1 MTIIDLRSDTVTL
14 PTPAMREAMYR
25 AEVGDAGYGE
35 DPTINRLEE
44 LAATITGK
52 EAAMFVPS
60 GTMGNCLSVL
70 AHTCRGDEVILESE
84 SHIYFNEVAGM
95 AALGSVQART
105 VPGRRGVLDP
115 GQVEAAV
122 RPQNV
127 HFPRTSLLCV
137 ENTHNR
143 GGGTVTPLATLAELY
158 RVAHRNGMCVHMDG
172 ARVFNAAT
180 YLGVP
185 VAEVVRHTDSVMF
198 CLSKGLAAPV
208 GSMVAG
214 PAGWMAEARRYR
226 KMLGGGMRQA
236 GILAAAGLVA
246 LTTMTGRLH
255 QDHELA
261 KKLAVDLSRLP
272 GIQVDLDAVQTNIIF
287 VDVAAARKDAK
298 SVCAALAEQGVRC
311 NPAAATRIR
320 LVTHK
325 DIAAE
330 DIDVAVEAFAKALS

>member
-1 MTIIDLRSDTVTL
+1 MKIIDLRSDTVTL

-25 AEVGDAGYGE
+25 AEVGDDVYGE
-35 DPTINRLEE
+35 DPTVNRLEE
-44 LAATITGK
+44 LAASITGK

-70 AHTCRGDEVILESE
+70 AHTRRGDEVILESE
-84 SHIYFNEVAGM
+84 SHIYFYEVAGI

-105 VPGRRGVLDP
+105 VPGRRGILDP

-122 RPQNV
+122 RPANV
-127 HFPRTSLLCV
+127 HCPRTTLLCV

-158 RVAHRNGMCVHMDG
+158 QVAHGNGMRVHMDG
-172 ARVFNAAT
+172 ARVFNAAA

-185 VAEVVRHTDSVMF
+185 VAEVVKYTDTVMF

-214 PAGWMAEARRYR
+214 PADWMAEARRYR

-236 GILAAAGLVA
+236 GILAAAGLVS

-255 QDHELA
+255 EDHALA
-261 KKLAVDLSRLP
+261 RKLAIGLSGLP
-272 GIQVDLDAVQTNIIF
+272 GVQVDLDAVQTNIVF
-287 VDVAAARKDAK
+287 VDVAATQKEARA
-298 SVCAALAEQGVRC
+298 VCAALAEQGVRC

-325 DIAAE
+325 DIAAG
-330 DIDVAVEAFAKALS
+330 DIDVAVQAFAAAVR

>member
-1 MTIIDLRSDTVTL
+1 MKIIDLRSDTVTL
-14 PTPAMREAMYR
+14 PTAAMREAMYR
-25 AEVGDAGYGE
+25 AEVGDDVYGE
-35 DPTINRLEE
+35 DPTVNRLEE
-44 LAATITGK
+44 LAASLTGK
-52 EAAMFVPS
+52 EAAMFVPT

-70 AHTCRGDEVILESE
+70 AHTRRGDEVILESE
-84 SHIYFNEVAGM
+84 SHIYFYEVAGI

-115 GQVEAAV
+115 EQVEAAV

-127 HFPRTSLLCV
+127 HCPRSTLLCV
-137 ENTHNR
+137 ETTHNR
-143 GGGTVTPLATLAELY
+143 GGGTVTPLATLAKLY
-158 RVAHRNGMCVHMDG
+158 RVAHGNGMRVHMDG
-172 ARVFNAAT
+172 ARVFNAAA

-185 VAEVVRHTDSVMF
+185 VSEVVKHADTVMF

-214 PAGWMAEARRYR
+214 PAEWMAEARRYR

-246 LTTMTGRLH
+246 LGTMTGRLH
-255 QDHELA
+255 EDHALA
-261 KKLAVDLSRLP
+261 RTLAVGLSRLP
-272 GIQVDLDAVQTNIIF
+272 GIQVDLAAVQTNIIF
-287 VDVAAARKDAK
+287 VDVAASQKDAR
-298 SVCAALAEQGVRC
+298 SVCAAVAERGIRC

-325 DIAAE
+325 DVVAG
-330 DIDVAVEAFAKALS
+330 DIDVAIAAFAAAVS

>member
-1 MTIIDLRSDTVTL
+1 MKIIDLRSDTVTL
-14 PTPAMREAMYR
+14 PTAAMREAMYR
-25 AEVGDAGYGE
+25 AEVGDDVYGE
-35 DPTINRLEE
+35 DPTVNRLEE
-44 LAATITGK
+44 LAASLTGK
-52 EAAMFVPS
+52 EAAMFVPT

-70 AHTCRGDEVILESE
+70 AHTRRGDEVILESE
-84 SHIYFNEVAGM
+84 SHIYFYEVAGI

-115 GQVEAAV
+115 EQVEAAV

-127 HFPRTSLLCV
+127 HCPRSTLLCV

-158 RVAHRNGMCVHMDG
+158 RVAHSNGMRVHMDG
-172 ARVFNAAT
+172 ARVFNAAAS
-180 YLGVP
+180 LGVP
-185 VAEVVRHTDSVMF
+185 VSEVVKHADTVMF

-214 PAGWMAEARRYR
+214 PAEWMAEARRYR

-246 LTTMTGRLH
+246 LGTMTSRLH
-255 QDHELA
+255 EDHALA
-261 KKLAVDLSRLP
+261 RTLAVGLSRLP
-272 GIQVDLDAVQTNIIF
+272 GIQVDLAAVQTNIIF
-287 VDVAAARKDAK
+287 VDVAASQKDAR
-298 SVCAALAEQGVRC
+298 SVCAAVAERGIRC

-325 DIAAE
+325 DIAAG
-330 DIDVAVEAFAKALS
+330 DIDVAIAAFAAAVS